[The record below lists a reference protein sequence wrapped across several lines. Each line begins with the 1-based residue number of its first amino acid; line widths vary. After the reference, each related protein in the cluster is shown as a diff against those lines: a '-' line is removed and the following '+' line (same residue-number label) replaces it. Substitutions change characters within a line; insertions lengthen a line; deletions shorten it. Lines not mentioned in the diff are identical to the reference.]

1 MRILFVDDEAHGR
14 EVIASFM
21 ESQLGHQVTQCDSGD
36 KALELFKKEPFPFVI
51 SDLIMPGISGIEL
64 LRELKKL
71 PGARTT
77 DVVLITAYG
86 DMDTAITALRE
97 GAYDYLNK
105 PVDLEELSAAL
116 GRIVE
121 HQLLIKENY
130 ELTCHFEEKLAEAT
144 EETKSQLQSLRDAF
158 AEVSGIGQVGVFSS
172 EMKKVMELAARLAE
186 DRDMPVLIEGETG
199 TGKEVIARM
208 IHFHNQEITSPFV
221 PINCSAITANL
232 FESEL
237 FGYEGGAFSGARSS
251 GQMGKFALA
260 GDGTIFLDEIGD
272 MPLEL
277 QPKLLRVLQDREYFR
292 VGGLKKKMLKA
303 RVICA
308 SNKNLEEMVDRGAF
322 RRDLYYRLNT
332 GRIFIPALTER
343 REDIEPL
350 AKMFLLRYADK
361 MRRPVRSISPEAM
374 QILLDYPWPGNI
386 RELQN
391 SIERVV
397 LINEAPE
404 VEPQHLEFLLK
415 QPSGHAAV
423 SHDPDI
429 NNDGVV
435 ISLPDEGVT
444 LDQAQARI
452 VAKVVAKFAGNK
464 TRAAS
469 YLGITRSTLRS
480 KLLVKG

>member
-1 MRILFVDDEAHGR
+1 MRILFVDDESQGR
-14 EVIASFM
+14 EVIARFV
-21 ESQLGHQVTQCDSGD
+21 ESQLGHQVIQCDSGD
-36 KALELFKKEPFPFVI
+36 KALELFKDEPFPFVL

-71 PGARTT
+71 PEANTT

-105 PVDLEELSAAL
+105 PVDLEELSAAIH
-116 GRIVE
+116 RIVD
-121 HQLLIKENY
+121 HQRLIKENF
-130 ELTCHFEEKLAEAT
+130 ELTFHFEEKLAEAT
-144 EETKSQLQSLRDAF
+144 EETKSQLQSLRNAF

-186 DRDMPVLIEGETG
+186 DRDMPVLIEGDTG

-208 IHFHNQEITSPFV
+208 IHYHNQETTSPFV

-260 GDGTIFLDEIGD
+260 GEGTIFLDEIGD

-292 VGGLKKKMLKA
+292 VGGLKRQMLKA

-308 SNKNLEEMVDRGAF
+308 SNRSIKEMVDGGQF

-332 GRIFIPALTER
+332 GRIFIPALKER

-350 AKMFLLRYADK
+350 ARMFLLRYADK
-361 MRRPVRSISPEAM
+361 MRRPVRAISPEAM
-374 QILLDYPWPGNI
+374 EILLEYPWPGNI

-391 SIERVV
+391 SVERVV
-397 LINEAPE
+397 LINETKI
-404 VEPQHLEFLLK
+404 VLPQHLKFLLK
-415 QPSGHAAV
+415 QTVDKEVVHSD
-423 SHDPDI
+423 SRY
-429 NNDGVV
+429 DGVV

-444 LDQAQARI
+444 LDQAQTII
-452 VAKVVAKFAGNK
+452 VEKVVEKFDGNK

-480 KLLVKG
+480 KLRVRD

>member
-1 MRILFVDDEAHGR
+1 MRILFVDDESQGR
-14 EVIASFM
+14 DVIARFM
-21 ESQLGHQVTQCDSGD
+21 ESQLGHQVTQCDSGGR
-36 KALELFKKEPFPFVI
+36 ALELFKREPFPFVI
-51 SDLIMPGISGIEL
+51 SDLMMPGISGMDL

-105 PVDLEELSAAL
+105 PVDLEELSAAV

-121 HQLLIKENY
+121 HQGLIKENF
-130 ELTCHFEEKLAEAT
+130 ELTYHFQEKLAEAT
-144 EETKSQLQSLRDAF
+144 EETQSQLRSLRNAF
-158 AEVSGIGQVGVFSS
+158 AEVSGVGQVGVFSS

-186 DRDMPVLIEGETG
+186 DKDMPVLIEGDTG
-199 TGKEVIARM
+199 TGKEVIAKM

-237 FGYEGGAFSGARSS
+237 FGYEGGAFSGARSG
-251 GQMGKFALA
+251 GQMGKFSLA
-260 GDGTIFLDEIGD
+260 AEGTIFLDEIGD

-277 QPKLLRVLQDREYFR
+277 QPKLLRVMQDREYFR
-292 VGGLKKKMLKA
+292 VGGLKKKTLKA

-308 SNKNLEEMVDRGAF
+308 SNKNLEAMVDNGEF

-332 GRIFIPALTER
+332 GRIFIPSLKMR
-343 REDIEPL
+343 WEDIEPL

-374 QILLDYPWPGNI
+374 EILLAYPWPGNI

-391 SIERVV
+391 SIERIV
-397 LINEAPE
+397 LINETVE
-404 VEPQHLEFLLK
+404 VMPQHLEFLLK
-415 QPSGHAAV
+415 PPS
-423 SHDPDI
+423 SQDTDSQEDI
-429 NNDGVV
+429 REGVV
-435 ISLPDEGVT
+435 INLPEEGFT
-444 LDQAQARI
+444 LERAQAKI
-452 VAKVVAKFAGNK
+452 VAKVVDKFEGNK

-480 KLLVKG
+480 KLMARD